1 MPNLIQ
7 FLTLTLTLYPYPN
20 YYWIVK
26 IQNHK
31 DMLLQDCRTA
41 GLEDAAT
48 ACMDAYALVSS
59 VKDTKIACMHYKIAI
74 AIAYQ

>member
-1 MPNLIQ
+1 
-7 FLTLTLTLYPYPN
+7 
-20 YYWIVK
+20 
-26 IQNHK
+26 
-31 DMLLQDCRTA
+31 MLLQHCRTA

-74 AIAYQ
+74 AIACMHYKIAIAIAYQ